1 MDQSEDRILTTH
13 VGSLPRSKALL
24 ELLVALNDGKDVDRE
39 VFQRQ
44 VAEDTDAV
52 IREQL
57 RAGIDIGCDGELPRI
72 GFSFYV
78 KDRMSGF
85 GGVSSRGTL
94 ADFKNFPGYSRLK
107 LGSSVVGDDGK
118 DLTQTATMYEAPAA
132 VGAVEY
138 DPELAAVKEEV
149 GLFDDALKRT
159 QGDGKFSDTF
169 VSAATPGIIT
179 TTLIRT
185 DDNPAYANDRD
196 YVMDMAR
203 GLKHEYEHIVSQ
215 GHMLQLDA
223 PDLAMEKEIMYQD
236 RPLSEFLERVEL
248 HIEAI
253 NLAIADIP
261 KDRVRLHVCWGNYDG
276 PHVNDVELRDVL
288 PLLYEANVGALS
300 LPWGNPRHQSD
311 WKVLRDHPVPDD
323 KKLIAGVIDV
333 TTNYVEHPEVVADR
347 LAQFG
352 EVIDP
357 KRLIACT
364 DCGFS
369 TFAGYLMV
377 AEDVAWTKLKA
388 LSDGA
393 AIASERLF

>member
-1 MDQSEDRILTTH
+1 MQPNEDRLLTTH

-24 ELLVALNDGKDVDRE
+24 EMLVAINDGEEVDRE
-39 VFQRQ
+39 AFRRQ
-44 VAEDTDAV
+44 VASDTDAV
-52 IREQL
+52 IRAQL
-57 RAGIDIGCDGELPRI
+57 DAGIDVGCDGELPRI

-78 KDRMSGF
+78 KDRMTGF
-85 GGVSSRGTL
+85 GGTSLRGTL
-94 ADFKNFPGYSRLK
+94 SDFARFPGYSELK
-107 LGSSVVGDDGK
+107 LGSSAVVDDEK
-118 DLTQTATMYEAPAA
+118 DLTQTATMYETPAA
-132 VGAVEY
+132 VAAVEY
-138 DPELAAVKEEV
+138 DPELAAVKEEME
-149 GLFDDALKRT
+149 LFGEALERT
-159 QGDGKFSDTF
+159 SSHGQFKETF
-169 VSAATPGIIT
+169 VTAATPGIIT
-179 TTLIRT
+179 TTLIRSE
-185 DDNPAYANDRD
+185 DNPAYPTDRE

-203 GLKHEYEHIVSQ
+203 GLKQEYEHIVSQ
-215 GHMLQLDA
+215 GHTLQLDA
-223 PDLAMEKEIMYQD
+223 PDLAMERQIMFQD

-276 PHVNDVELRDVL
+276 PHVDDVELREVL

-300 LPWGNPRHQSD
+300 LPTGNPRHLHD

-323 KKLIAGVIDV
+323 MLLIAGVIDV

-347 LAQFG
+347 LVQFG

-357 KRLIACT
+357 RRLIACT

-369 TFAGYLMV
+369 TFAGYVMV

-393 AIASERLF
+393 ALASERLF